1 MAALRGA
8 ILARGKAGIPLM
20 LEAVRG
26 SDYALTA
33 AAARTAMELPGPEV
47 TAALSAALPKLPA
60 DKQVLLANTLGYRGD
75 SSAGPALLALA
86 SKGPHAVRLAAVQ
99 NLTHLGYA
107 PALPLLAELSLTGE
121 ADLAAAA
128 RTCLANFPGKDA
140 DATIRVMLTHKD
152 AKVRSLAVEMIGQ
165 RNIPGST
172 ASLLKAA
179 AEDIEEGVR
188 LAAFRAL
195 RQQACAADLP
205 ALLNVLV
212 KARSSADVQAA
223 ESVLLALCARES
235 RPAGGNVVIVKA
247 EYGDLSAGVFAN
259 VAKKVAVLVK
269 TGVLAIEASN
279 DNFGD
284 PSEGHAKQLRVEYSV
299 NGVRVS
305 KTVGE
310 GETLTFTATSTP
322 PEIADAIC
330 GAMQEAR
337 GEAKLALLRSLRTA
351 GGPMALNTIRAAMLD
366 NDPQAKDTAL
376 HIVCDWPTPDALNLI
391 VELVRTPPTKT
402 VKILALRGLVRLV
415 SQEDAPDTKKFDTL
429 KTAMALADRDEERQ
443 LVLQRPGQRPHS
455 RCPGA
460 GRVTPGQPGPQRG
473 SVPCRGDHRREGRR
487 QSRSSSDRSNEAGRK
502 DDGQQGTC
510 RPRQVH
516 RSPEPEINTPCQP
529 ENTILHSRSCFPW
542 LPRGPW
548 KRPLP

>member
-1 MAALRGA
+1 
-8 ILARGKAGIPLM
+8 
-20 LEAVRG
+20 
-26 SDYALTA
+26 
-33 AAARTAMELPGPEV
+33 
-47 TAALSAALPKLPA
+47 
-60 DKQVLLANTLGYRGD
+60 
-75 SSAGPALLALA
+75 
-86 SKGPHAVRLAAVQ
+86 
-99 NLTHLGYA
+99 
-107 PALPLLAELSLTGE
+107 
-121 ADLAAAA
+121 
-128 RTCLANFPGKDA
+128 
-140 DATIRVMLTHKD
+140 MLTHKD

-415 SQEDAPDTKKFDTL
+415 SQENAPDTKKFDTL

-443 LVLQRPGQRPHS
+443 LVLTPWATSPRPMPSALVGSHLDNPALREEVCLAAVTIAKKLADSRDPQVATVMKQVAKLTANKELAARANAIARRNQR
-455 RCPGA
+455 
-460 GRVTPGQPGPQRG
+460 
-473 SVPCRGDHRREGRR
+473 
-487 QSRSSSDRSNEAGRK
+487 
-502 DDGQQGTC
+502 
-510 RPRQVH
+510 
-516 RSPEPEINTPCQP
+516 
-529 ENTILHSRSCFPW
+529 
-542 LPRGPW
+542 
-548 KRPLP
+548 